1 MSTVQQ
7 QRTEQ
12 AARLDRIE
20 TKLDSMSEAII
31 SLARA
36 EEKIYT
42 LMDIQ
47 KQQGAQILAVINR
60 IERLDDMVRTNAQ
73 TVSVINKIFW
83 IALTATAAAIAGMLF
98 IQ

>member
-7 QRTEQ
+7 QRNDQ

-60 IERLDDMVRTNAQ
+60 IEKLDDMVRTNAQ

-83 IALTATAAAIAGMLF
+83 IALTAAAAAIAGMLF